1 MDATIISELFAEDG
15 STGQRLKKT
24 ADVWDRVHM
33 ESLRN
38 EVKETLSE
46 NAVWRNHILRC
57 LDEIEEEFPTA
68 KIEISVY
75 NPATGV
81 FTIYLT
87 VSKENGILYI
97 PSYYLTVHDPEPVR
111 VYYGGLQDIGQSL
124 PFREILDK

>member
-1 MDATIISELFAEDG
+1 
-15 STGQRLKKT
+15 
-24 ADVWDRVHM
+24 M

-68 KIEISVY
+68 KIEVSVY

-81 FTIYLT
+81 FTIYLA

-111 VYYGGLQDIGQSL
+111 MYYGGLQDIGQSL
-124 PFREILDK
+124 PFREILEIGRAHV